1 MRLINKCKA
10 INKGMSW
17 HLKVCYNINWTE
29 WGEDNESFKKAI
41 KESQDYYEN
50 FITRSVH
57 SSNKI
62 EGNTLSYAETYAII
76 FNDNS
81 FSLSDVKPREIY
93 EAINLKYALQESLKQ
108 QDNEINPSL
117 IVKLNEIINKNIKDT
132 SGYRKIPVFI
142 RGADF
147 VPPEAKYV
155 SNMVME
161 QLYFYNH
168 STLPL
173 LERIA
178 DFHIQF
184 EHIHPFEDGN
194 GRTGR
199 LLINHE
205 LIRNNEIPIVIPDNK
220 RAEYFEYLQNY
231 DVKGLAHMIEE
242 LQKVEKEKMNLYVKE
257 IVSED
262 IDKSIEEDFEDRDI
276 WSVKSNVHKW
286 WLAFFY

>member
-1 MRLINKCKA
+1 
-10 INKGMSW
+10 
-17 HLKVCYNINWTE
+17 
-29 WGEDNESFKKAI
+29 
-41 KESQDYYEN
+41 
-50 FITRSVH
+50 
-57 SSNKI
+57 
-62 EGNTLSYAETYAII
+62 
-76 FNDNS
+76 
-81 FSLSDVKPREIY
+81 
-93 EAINLKYALQESLKQ
+93 
-108 QDNEINPSL
+108 
-117 IVKLNEIINKNIKDT
+117 
-132 SGYRKIPVFI
+132 
-142 RGADF
+142 
-147 VPPEAKYV
+147 
-155 SNMVME
+155 ME

-276 WSVKSNVHKW
+276 
-286 WLAFFY
+286 

>member
-1 MRLINKCKA
+1 MI
-10 INKGMSW
+10 
-17 HLKVCYNINWTE
+17 
-29 WGEDNESFKKAI
+29 SFKTAI
-41 KESQDYYEN
+41 KTSKEYYEN

-57 SSNKI
+57 NSNRI

-76 FNDNS
+76 FNDNL
-81 FSLSDVKPREIY
+81 FSISNVKPREIY
-93 EAINLKYALQESLKQ
+93 EAINLKYALQKSLEQ
-108 QDNEINPSL
+108 QDHEINTTF
-117 IVKLNEIINKNIKDT
+117 IIELNEIINKNIKDT

-155 SNMVME
+155 PNMMME
-161 QLYFYNH
+161 LLYFYNH
-168 STLPL
+168 SSLSL
-173 LERIA
+173 LEKIA

-205 LIRNNEIPIVIPDNK
+205 LIRNNQIPIVISENR

-231 DVKGLAHMIEE
+231 DVKGLAQMIAQ
-242 LQKVEKEKMNLYVKE
+242 LQEIEKQKINSYLDQV
-257 IVSED
+257 IHTD
-262 IDKSIEEDFEDRDI
+262 ISKNRDR
-276 WSVKSNVHKW
+276 
-286 WLAFFY
+286 